1 MSDKIEKLT
10 SDLSRIM
17 NSNSYKVEVDTE
29 DRVFGF
35 RKTLTTQTK
44 NMAKWLHLQIKTQ
57 KDVGRY
63 ISPSVRIMDVRW
75 YKNGQLLRT
84 LKALP
89 LN

>member
-17 NSNSYKVEVDTE
+17 NSNTYWVEVDTE
-29 DRVFGF
+29 DMVFGF
-35 RKTLTTQTK
+35 KKTIKKQTK
-44 NMAKWLHLQIKTQ
+44 NMAAWLKLQIKTQ

-63 ISPSVRIMDVRW
+63 LSPSVRIVEVRW
-75 YKNGQLLRT
+75 YKNGQHIRT

>member
-29 DRVFGF
+29 DMVFGF

-44 NMAKWLHLQIKTQ
+44 NMAKWLRLQIKTQ

-63 ISPSVRIMDVRW
+63 ISPSVRIMEVRW

>member
-29 DRVFGF
+29 DMVFGF

-63 ISPSVRIMDVRW
+63 ISPSVRIMEVRW

>member
-29 DRVFGF
+29 DMVFGF